1 MIFAITRTDYTG
13 SGLVVQFCPNFAS
26 HGWIYCTRDTEG
38 HYLCRLL
45 WGTENAVNA
54 EIVRLKAEVVKAEKA
69 LDHATPRDIRR
80 GMNCIWRICREY
92 NISGVYGSIIELLK
106 CDENLFT
113 AVEVTVGNSDEIS
126 TQVNRHLNAEK
137 GGRVTFIPLNRV
149 KAPYVTYPP
158 TSVAIPLLKK
168 LKYSHSYHQAFSLGL
183 FVSRVETS

>member
-13 SGLVVQFCPNFAS
+13 SGLVVQ
-26 HGWIYCTRDTEG
+26 
-38 HYLCRLL
+38 LL
-45 WGTENAVNA
+45 WGTESAVNA

-80 GMNCIWRICREY
+80 GINCIWRICREY
-92 NISGVYGSIIELLK
+92 NISGVYGSIIELLE

-113 AVEVTVGNSDEIS
+113 AVEVTVGNSLFHVVVESDEIS
-126 TQVNRHLNAEK
+126 TQVNRHLSGEK
-137 GGRVTFIPLNRV
+137 VGRVTFIPLNRV

-158 TSVAIPLLKK
+158 TSDAIPLLKK

-183 FVSRVETS
+183 FVSRAETS